1 MVDVRKEILEEI
13 GNRLRNDLFRCEV
26 MVFTKGKSQER
37 TRGCTYNFDEGEVK
51 TEIPEGSDRE
61 KRDTPYLNIGEEYTI
76 RLFSHRSGYVHVF
89 NLGSSGSVEKM
100 FPNTAGV
107 PGKSAN
113 RITADIP
120 LLVSNFSG
128 NTGWEEMGPES
139 AVAGNPEGL
148 LVVLTKDDV
157 TLHEQHLHIDLNQY
171 AAKGTRGGL
180 GEESQGISELYSKP
194 EEEIAFGYYAF
205 EVLKG

>member
-1 MVDVRKEILEEI
+1 MVDVRKDILEEVQD
-13 GNRLRNDLFRCEV
+13 RLRNDLFRCV
-26 MVFTKGKSQER
+26 VTVFTKGK
-37 TRGCTYNFDEGEVK
+37 TRGCIYDFDKGEVK

-61 KRDTPYLNIGEEYTI
+61 KRDTPYLNIGEEYSI
-76 RLFSHRSGYVHVF
+76 KLFSQRSGYVHVF
-89 NLGSSGSVEKM
+89 NMGSSGTVEKM
-100 FPNTAGV
+100 FPNTGV
-107 PGKSAN
+107 PGKPAN

-139 AVAGNPEGL
+139 AAAGNPEGL

-157 TLHEQHLHIDLNQY
+157 TLHEQNLHIDLNRY

-180 GEESQGISELYSKP
+180 GIESQGISELYSKP

-205 EVLKG
+205 EVLKA

>member
-1 MVDVRKEILEEI
+1 MVDVRKEILNEVQK
-13 GNRLRNDLFRCEV
+13 RQRNDLFRCEV

-37 TRGCTYNFDEGEVK
+37 TRGCTYDFDEGKVK
-51 TEIPEGSDRE
+51 TEIPEGSDHE
-61 KRDTPYLNIGEEYTI
+61 KRDTPYLKIGEEYTI

-100 FPNTAGV
+100 FPSGGGL
-107 PGKSAN
+107 GKSAN
-113 RITADIP
+113 HIAADIP
-120 LLVSNFSG
+120 LIISNYSG

-139 AVAGNPEGL
+139 AAAGNPEGI

-157 TLHEQHLHIDLNQY
+157 TLREHNLHIDLNRY

-180 GEESQGISELYSKP
+180 GKESQGISELYSKP

-205 EVLKG
+205 EVLKK